1 MFNPAFTPPGR
12 SCVRMSD
19 LPSSQTRC
27 QLEHRLFSALQEP
40 VFRRSAADGAPM
52 LTMRL
57 GEKEASIPL
66 PSLKREFEIADDS
79 ADGQMLTRIAQSLD
93 FVSLL
98 RPGDPLPREVMTG
111 EASWDPDPVHF
122 ELAST
127 RLRLQLIDWFTAG
140 TNADR
145 TALDADS
152 LLQIADDP
160 HLKLQVQQ
168 AISGAADALGL
179 RGANAVLDLLEL
191 LTRELAYIEALRDRL
206 LRRVRAL
213 TEKIARVSRGFR
225 GDANQV
231 ETITQVRRLSGI
243 ALRTI
248 AVRFEELDAQ
258 TGEVMAALRN
268 VEHQKAF
275 IRGHRD
281 WLYRSQ
287 RAWGPILEQWDDAG
301 DELDS
306 AMFALLSRTYQF
318 LAPRF
323 MPVTEW
329 LSATTPGRTP
339 AINKAPRMVW

>member
-1 MFNPAFTPPGR
+1 
-12 SCVRMSD
+12 MSD
-19 LPSSQTRC
+19 PPSSHTSC
-27 QLEHRLFSALQEP
+27 HLEHRLFSALQGP
-40 VFRRSAADGAPM
+40 VFRRSAADGAPV

-57 GEKEASIPL
+57 GDKEASIPL
-66 PSLKREFEIADDS
+66 PSLKREFEIADES
-79 ADGQMLTRIAQSLD
+79 ADGQMLARIEQSLD

-111 EASWDPDPVHF
+111 EASWEPDPVHY
-122 ELAST
+122 ELAAT

-140 TNADR
+140 SNSDR

-160 HLKLQVQQ
+160 QLKLQVQQ
-168 AISGAADALGL
+168 AMSGAADALGL
-179 RGANAVLDLLEL
+179 PDPKAVIDLIEL

-206 LRRVRAL
+206 LRRIRL
-213 TEKIARVSRGFR
+213 TTEKITRVSRGFR

-231 ETITQVRRLSGI
+231 ETITQVRRLSAI
-243 ALRTI
+243 ALRNI

-268 VEHQKAF
+268 VDHQQAF

-287 RAWGPILEQWDDAG
+287 RAWEFD
-301 DELDS
+301 
-306 AMFALLSRTYQF
+306 
-318 LAPRF
+318 
-323 MPVTEW
+323 
-329 LSATTPGRTP
+329 PGTMGRC
-339 AINKAPRMVW
+339 R